1 MPDRSEHQVAS
12 AVNRQVDAW
21 FDRNSDRLLTSF
33 RTRMDEAQAR
43 MIEGM
48 ATAIKKGPL
57 GRIERLESSI
67 SANQAALNE
76 VCNQSQRTRKRLER
90 AVGDVNGL
98 LR

>member
-1 MPDRSEHQVAS
+1 MKSSNPQTPAQETS
-12 AVNRQVDAW
+12 AILQKLGVV
-21 FDRNSDRLLTSF
+21 
-33 RTRMDEAQAR
+33 
-43 MIEGM
+43 